1 MSSITLKSTLIK
13 GLMAGLAAAIMN
25 SALFY
30 AFKNL
35 GAINDTVQIMPGEPL
50 GVHNAIISSII
61 SSLIASIVY
70 FVIALFARDAFRIFQ
85 RIAWIMLLLSFFSPF
100 LFIPEVPV
108 GYAISLNIMHIVV
121 AAAVIY
127 IMKKHIPFLR

>member
-1 MSSITLKSTLIK
+1 MSSITLKSSLIK

-70 FVIALFARDAFRIFQ
+70 FVIAIFARDAFRIFQ

>member
-70 FVIALFARDAFRIFQ
+70 FGIALFARDAFRIFQ

-127 IMKKHIPFLR
+127 IMKRNIPFLR

>member
-1 MSSITLKSTLIK
+1 MASITLKSSLIK
-13 GLMAGLAAAIMN
+13 GLLAGLAASIMN

-61 SSLIASIVY
+61 SSVIASAVY

>member
-1 MSSITLKSTLIK
+1 MSSITLKSSLIK

-70 FVIALFARDAFRIFQ
+70 FVIAIFARDAFRIFQ

-108 GYAISLNIMHIVV
+108 GYAISLNILHIVV

>member
-1 MSSITLKSTLIK
+1 MSSITLKSSLIK

-50 GVHNAIISSII
+50 GVHNAIISSIF
-61 SSLIASIVY
+61 SSVIASIVY
-70 FVIALFARDAFRIFQ
+70 FVISLFARDAFRIFQ
-85 RIAWIMLLLSFFSPF
+85 RTAWIMLLLSFFSPF